1 MPRPLYLVQP
11 CYDGQRYCVVGPAG
25 FAKITP
31 NFNEAHALAARMND
45 QHART
50 QALASNVLAAH
61 FPINVPKDIA

>member
-1 MPRPLYLVQP
+1 MSRYPYIVQP
-11 CYDGQRYCVVGPAG
+11 TYDGRYCVVGPAG